1 MQAAQHGAQLAP
13 GDYVRIEV
21 IDTGMGMDESTLAR
35 AREPFFTTKGPGKGT
50 GLGLSMVHGL
60 AAQSGGA
67 LMVTSQINVGTKV
80 ILYLPRSAE
89 SCGGR
94 EDASVRVAPVALSH
108 QATVL
113 LVDDDALVRTGT
125 AEMIEDLGFVV
136 IECESAHEALS
147 VIDKRAEEI
156 DVVITDHAMPGMS
169 GLELIRELAAR
180 YPSMPVILA
189 SGFAEIPDQ
198 QDIAA
203 PPRLAKPFRQS
214 AVSDA
219 ITNAVRGAQRK
230 TPAVALSARH

>member
-1 MQAAQHGAQLAP
+1 
-13 GDYVRIEV
+13 
-21 IDTGMGMDESTLAR
+21 
-35 AREPFFTTKGPGKGT
+35 
-50 GLGLSMVHGL
+50 
-60 AAQSGGA
+60 
-67 LMVTSQINVGTKV
+67 
-80 ILYLPRSAE
+80 
-89 SCGGR
+89 
-94 EDASVRVAPVALSH
+94 
-108 QATVL
+108 VL

-136 IECESAHEALS
+136 IECESALEALS
-147 VIDKRAEEI
+147 VIDARAEEI

-180 YPSMPVILA
+180 YPTMPVILA

-230 TPAVALSARH
+230 TPAVALNARH